1 MRAFIELLKVL
12 YRKPVEFVC
21 GLLMAAITG
30 VVFLQVISRYVFR
43 HPFDWPEELARFL
56 FVWVALLGAALAL
69 RRGAHFSIEILVHRF
84 SKRWQLITALF
95 IHSLLGLFILIVTI
109 KGFELAIRIRE
120 QLSSG
125 IEISMTIPYLAVPVS
140 FAVMLKYIFADIFKL
155 IKRQRYS
162 EPEL

>member
-1 MRAFIELLKVL
+1 MMKEFIELLKSI
-12 YRKPVEFVC
+12 YKKPVEFVC
-21 GLLMAAITG
+21 GSLMVGITG

-69 RRGAHFSIEILVHRF
+69 KRGAHFSIEALVKRF
-84 SKRWQLITALF
+84 SRRWGFSMALF
-95 IHSLLGLFILIVTI
+95 IHSLLGIFILIVTV

-125 IEISMTIPYLAVPVS
+125 MEISMTLPYLAVPVS
-140 FAVMLKYIFADIFKL
+140 FAIMFKYILADIYEL
-155 IKRQRYS
+155 IKKERYS
-162 EPEL
+162 EK

>member
-1 MRAFIELLKVL
+1 MRVFVELLKVL

-21 GLLMAAITG
+21 GSLMAAITG

-43 HPFDWPEELARFL
+43 HPFDWPEEVARFL

-69 RRGAHFSIEILVHRF
+69 RHGAHFSIEALVKRF

-95 IHSLLGLFILIVTI
+95 IHSLLGLFILVVTV
-109 KGFELAIRIRE
+109 KGFELAIRVRE

-125 IEISMTIPYLAVPVS
+125 IEISMTFPYLAVPVS
-140 FAVMLKYIFADIFKL
+140 FAVMLKYILADIFKL
-155 IKRQRYS
+155 IKRQSYK
-162 EPEL
+162 EP

>member
-1 MRAFIELLKVL
+1 MAVLIELLKVL

-21 GLLMAAITG
+21 GVLMAAITG

-69 RRGAHFSIEILVHRF
+69 RRGAHFSIEALFKRF
-84 SKRWQLITALF
+84 SKRWQLIIALF
-95 IHSLLGLFILIVTI
+95 IHGLLGLFILVVTI
-109 KGFELAIRIRE
+109 KGFELALRIRE

-125 IEISMTIPYLAVPVS
+125 MEIPMTFPYLAVPVS
-140 FAVMLKYIFADIFKL
+140 FAIMLKYILVDILKL
-155 IKRQRYS
+155 IKRQS
-162 EPEL
+162 CSKP

>member
-1 MRAFIELLKVL
+1 MKVFAELLRIL

-43 HPFDWPEELARFL
+43 YPFDWPEELARFL

-69 RRGAHFSIEILVHRF
+69 RMGAHFSIEALVKGF
-84 SKRWQLITALF
+84 SKRWQLTTGVF
-95 IHSLLGLFILIVTI
+95 IHSLLGLFILLVTI
-109 KGFELAIRIRE
+109 KGFDLAIRIRE

-125 IEISMTIPYLAVPVS
+125 MEIPMTLPYLAVPVS
-140 FAVMLKYIFADIFKL
+140 FAIMLKYIVADLVRL
-155 IKRQRYS
+155 IKRQGYTR
-162 EPEL
+162 P

>member
-1 MRAFIELLKVL
+1 MAVLIELLKAL

-69 RRGAHFSIEILVHRF
+69 RRGAHFSIEALFKRF
-84 SKRWQLITALF
+84 SEGWQRTVALF
-95 IHSLLGLFILIVTI
+95 IHGLLGLFVLVVTI
-109 KGFELAIRIRE
+109 KGLDLALRIRE

-125 IEISMTIPYLAVPVS
+125 MEIPMTFPYLAVPVS
-140 FAVMLKYIFADIFKL
+140 SAIMLKYILVDILNL
-155 IKRQRYS
+155 IKRQSCS
-162 EPEL
+162 EP

>member
-1 MRAFIELLKVL
+1 MRAFIELLKVV

-30 VVFLQVISRYVFR
+30 VVFLQVISRYVFH

-69 RRGAHFSIEILVHRF
+69 RHGAHFSIEALVKRF
-84 SKRWQLITALF
+84 SKRWQLITALL
-95 IHSLLGLFILIVTI
+95 IHSLLALFILVVTV

-125 IEISMTIPYLAVPVS
+125 IEISMTFPYLAVPVS
-140 FAVMLKYIFADIFKL
+140 FAVMLKYILVDIFKL
-155 IKRQRYS
+155 IKRQRYT
-162 EPEL
+162 EP

>member
-1 MRAFIELLKVL
+1 MTESIDLLKGI

-21 GLLMAAITG
+21 GSLMVGITG

-69 RRGAHFSIEILVHRF
+69 KRGAHFSIEALVNRF
-84 SKRWQLITALF
+84 SKRWKLFMALF
-95 IHSLLGLFILIVTI
+95 IHSLLGIFILIVTI
-109 KGFELAIRIRE
+109 KGFELALRIRE

-125 IEISMTIPYLAVPVS
+125 MEISMTFPYLAVPVS
-140 FAVMLKYIFADIFKL
+140 FAIMFKYILSDIYEL
-155 IKRQRYS
+155 IKKERYS
-162 EPEL
+162 ER